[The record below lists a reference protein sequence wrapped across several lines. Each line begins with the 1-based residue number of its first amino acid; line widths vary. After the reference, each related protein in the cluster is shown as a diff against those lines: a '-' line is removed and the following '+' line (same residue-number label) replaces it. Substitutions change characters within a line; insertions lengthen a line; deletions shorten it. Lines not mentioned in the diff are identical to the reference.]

1 MQYQYDGLFN
11 RASKTVSGTTT
22 KYLVDPN
29 GFLPQA
35 IAEMD
40 GSGNITGY
48 YVYDGVG
55 LIAKMTSQSV
65 HFYHYD
71 GIGNTIAMTD
81 ASGTMVN
88 KYAYD
93 EFGNLLNS
101 VEAVSNSFLYVGQ
114 YGVMDEDNGLLYMRA
129 RYYDPVVGRFISKD
143 PIGYWGGINLYAY
156 VANNPINFVDPFGL
170 HWLPD
175 PRGGVIPHRHDG
187 PDGPITIV
195 NPRDPGAWPG
205 DPRHTRDGECE
216 GGCDWGKFTECLLQV
231 WAMRRNEAGACITI
245 CAIAIATRAPGAIVA
260 CGICV
265 GGGGFFVWDCYRK
278 ACE

>member
-40 GSGNITGY
+40 AGGNITSY
-48 YVYDGVG
+48 YVYNRMG
-55 LIAKMTSQSV
+55 LVAKMASQSV

-81 ASGTMVN
+81 ASGNMVN

-101 VEAVSNSFLYVGQ
+101 VEAVSNPFLYSGR

-129 RYYDPVVGRFISKD
+129 RYYDPVVGRFINKD
-143 PIGYWGGINLYAY
+143 PIGYWGGINMYAY
-156 VANNPINFVDPFGL
+156 AANNPISHIDPLGL
-170 HWLPD
+170 LRDCDAEHIECFRKCWNQCPPWPIERGKKGHYMYCQTKCLVEYMECVAENQLELTFSTLQDALNWLSNHPEVAI
-175 PRGGVIPHRHDG
+175 GTIIVAAGVIY
-187 PDGPITIV
+187 IV
-195 NPRDPGAWPG
+195 STGGAGVLILVP
-205 DPRHTRDGECE
+205 
-216 GGCDWGKFTECLLQV
+216 
-231 WAMRRNEAGACITI
+231 
-245 CAIAIATRAPGAIVA
+245 VA
-260 CGICV
+260 L
-265 GGGGFFVWDCYRK
+265 
-278 ACE
+278 